1 VSQAGATGL
10 YQRSN
15 NRRRGTGDELR
26 GWGTGDGTTAETVGK
41 LISLGVPRVVRFFTV
56 ARRPSPVA
64 RPPSPVPRPRQSS
77 AYASPRDDTY
87 TSR

>member
-26 GWGTGDGTTAETVGK
+26 GWGTGDGTTAETLGK

-56 ARRPSPVA
+56 ARRPSPV
-64 RPPSPVPRPRQSS
+64 PRPRQSS